1 MRTHELKTDPAV
13 FQAVLDGVKTYEI
26 RRNDRGFAVG
36 DALVLRETRHSG
48 GMMALGAPLEYT
60 GRELTRCISHMLTGP
75 AYGLEAGWSILSIQT
90 LESAVLRKNG
100 INDPSLGESHE

>member
-1 MRTHELKTDPAV
+1 MRTHELKTDPAA

-75 AYGLEAGWSILSIQT
+75 IYGLEAGWSILSIQT
-90 LESAVLRKNG
+90 LESAVFRANVFNPLTPVDAK
-100 INDPSLGESHE
+100 